1 MVVEMQMVAPDR
13 IGQLED
19 IESFIASS
27 DGNSS
32 SKRMLTTRTKEVLQP
47 SPLQWAGITCFQLV
61 YSLVNT
67 GMGLFVLPTE
77 AERLNKESGSIWVGV
92 YLAVCGL
99 TQLACPLAGKLSDR
113 HASIWGRRRPF
124 IVAGTVFASAGF
136 AAMWAASN
144 RQWPI
149 TYLVSLFLAQLAIN
163 VIFSAQ
169 CGLPADIQDSED
181 GSTAENTKGVVSGI
195 ISLHSFL
202 GSLVAMA
209 VMIGTRDMAV
219 QTEYVVYIGSLFLA
233 CAVICCTAQESS
245 TAHVVH
251 RKSLTLQE
259 IAQSFWIDLQ
269 QDLDFFW
276 VCVGRLFYYIS
287 TSVVVFMYYY
297 LRDMLHIQEEGDRK
311 KHLGI
316 IVVVAQL
323 VGAVCTVPLSRLSNR
338 VGRKPVIYVACL
350 IMSSAFLLYAAAPKV
365 AGGAAW
371 PLVLGST
378 ILYGIGSGAYLSV
391 DYALALDCLPVKKS
405 SAEAFG
411 VWGVAG
417 FIGSTVGPVVG
428 GYLLAANVQPGADT
442 FVRESNIKEYSYIG
456 YALVMVMLGCVMNCM
471 VVFVTAQINKGK

>member
-149 TYLVSLFLAQLAIN
+149 
-163 VIFSAQ
+163 
-169 CGLPADIQDSED
+169 
-181 GSTAENTKGVVSGI
+181 
-195 ISLHSFL
+195 
-202 GSLVAMA
+202 
-209 VMIGTRDMAV
+209 
-219 QTEYVVYIGSLFLA
+219 
-233 CAVICCTAQESS
+233 
-245 TAHVVH
+245 
-251 RKSLTLQE
+251 
-259 IAQSFWIDLQ
+259 
-269 QDLDFFW
+269 
-276 VCVGRLFYYIS
+276 
-287 TSVVVFMYYY
+287 
-297 LRDMLHIQEEGDRK
+297 
-311 KHLGI
+311 
-316 IVVVAQL
+316 
-323 VGAVCTVPLSRLSNR
+323 
-338 VGRKPVIYVACL
+338 IY
-350 IMSSAFLLYAAAPKV
+350 
-365 AGGAAW
+365 
-371 PLVLGST
+371 
-378 ILYGIGSGAYLSV
+378 
-391 DYALALDCLPVKKS
+391 
-405 SAEAFG
+405 
-411 VWGVAG
+411 
-417 FIGSTVGPVVG
+417 
-428 GYLLAANVQPGADT
+428 
-442 FVRESNIKEYSYIG
+442 
-456 YALVMVMLGCVMNCM
+456 
-471 VVFVTAQINKGK
+471 